1 MVFVHYQGINI
12 INKDF
17 HDFYFFYSRIVLTR
31 HWKLL
36 HNIKATPEFKEIFYH
51 KRPALGLMELR
62 QNNSRTV

>member
-1 MVFVHYQGINI
+1 MIFT
-12 INKDF
+12 
-17 HDFYFFYSRIVLTR
+17 FFYSRIVLTR

-62 QNNSRTV
+62 QQF